1 MPVQSFEVKILEST
15 LDVKGVHQ
23 RLDIVLSNFR
33 MRVISLDPNNLLCFT
48 GRFGGGRLDVVIL

>member
-33 MRVISLDPNNLLCFT
+33 MRVISLNPNNFALFSRADL
-48 GRFGGGRLDVVIL
+48 GAVG